1 MANPQRENGFTGV
14 ANEIMDRL
22 AMLKINGT
30 QFRILMVI
38 FRYTYG
44 FQRCEH
50 DLSITFL
57 AKATGINPRVIRR
70 ELKTLIDSHV
80 ILVSKESTKSDSR
93 VLKFNKDYDTWQ
105 EGTKKSSEDKKDPS
119 QGTKKTSQEGTK
131 KTSKKETLKENSK
144 ETTTVILNPDEAAF
158 ISILEAIKGYPIDRV
173 KDVEMYKTL
182 QERYPD
188 LSLIEALK
196 DWHIYKLDN
205 PLKPKDNPRAQINTS
220 FKNCVKWGKNHKQSD
235 KQPGSALGRD
245 YSKLKM

>member
-1 MANPQRENGFTGV
+1 MASPQRENGFTGV
-14 ANEIMDRL
+14 ANEILDNL

-30 QFRILMVI
+30 QFRIIMVV

-70 ELKTLIDSHV
+70 ELKTLIDFN
-80 ILVSKESTKSDSR
+80 IIIVSKESTKIDSR

-105 EGTKKSSEDKKDPS
+105 EGTKKSSGDKKDPS
-119 QGTKKTSQEGTK
+119 QGTKKSSQEGTK
-131 KTSKKETLKENSK
+131 KTPKKEIKENSK
-144 ETTTVILNPDEAAF
+144 ENMIILNPDEAAF
-158 ISILEAIKGYPIDRV
+158 ISILETVKSYPIDRV
-173 KDVEMYKTL
+173 KDIEMYKTL
-182 QERYPD
+182 QQRYPD
-188 LSLIEALK
+188 LNLIESLR

-220 FKNCVKWGKNHKQSD
+220 FKNCVKWGKNIEKSD
-235 KQPGSALGRD
+235 KKPGSIPCRD
-245 YSKLKM
+245 YSRLKL